1 MINSYF
7 KICFYFILK
16 TTQSLIVDVESL
28 SMRLPVGF
36 LLCMAA
42 DYEPPA

>member
-1 MINSYF
+1 MINSYT
-7 KICFYFILK
+7 KICFYLIFK
-16 TTQSLIVDVESL
+16 ATQSLIVDIESL

-36 LLCMAA
+36 LICMAA

>member
-1 MINSYF
+1 MINSYS

-16 TTQSLIVDVESL
+16 TAQSLIVDIESL
-28 SMRLPVGF
+28 SMCLAVGF